1 MTPQMAA
8 CAPSCSREG
17 KLALVPSVRA
27 SQGAAEA
34 AGMVVAVTLCA
45 AARLSLILI
54 EMNPTTDTS
63 ITSAEASSRA
73 VSEARHPRRPCCRRR
88 GLLSATIHL
97 PCFVAASYFQLHFP
111 IPSHP
116 SALLSSSRPHPA
128 ACCSRQPWARSREL
142 QRCSWA
148 CRANP
153 WLSQRGPRGSAWWRA
168 AAQTLPCL
176 SLSTLPLL
184 GANLVVV

>member
-1 MTPQMAA
+1 
-8 CAPSCSREG
+8 
-17 KLALVPSVRA
+17 VRA

-34 AGMVVAVTLCA
+34 VGMVVAVALCA

-88 GLLSATIHL
+88 GLLSVTIHL

-111 IPSHP
+111 IRSPL
-116 SALLSSSRPHPA
+116 AQLSSSRPHPA
-128 ACCSRQPWARSREL
+128 ARCSRQPWVRSPEL
-142 QRCSWA
+142 QQCSWA
-148 CRANP
+148 FRANP
-153 WLSQRGPRGSAWWRA
+153 WLIQHGPRSSAWWRA
-168 AAQTLPCL
+168 APRTCSSTKLVCFLFFSWNLGPLSGHTQKEHLP
-176 SLSTLPLL
+176 PER
-184 GANLVVV
+184 AIM